1 MNFGKNRSINYIQRR
16 LTSMFFFSVT
26 TLCALFTIGV
36 LFFILGYILYQGFS
50 SLNVDFF
57 MQLPRPV
64 GEEGG
69 GMAHAI
75 IGTGKLILLA
85 IMIGAPIGLLGGIY
99 LSEYGQKGLSGFL
112 VRYAADLLN
121 GIPSIV
127 IGIFVYTVLV
137 LWMGH
142 FSTLAGGCALG
153 IMVIPTVLRGTEEF
167 LKVVPASLRE
177 GGLALGLSESKTIC
191 RIVLPAALSGILTCV
206 MLALARVAGET
217 APLLFTAFGNRY
229 FSEGWLEP
237 TASLPVMIYTYAI
250 SPYPDWQRQAW
261 AGGAVLLILVL
272 LANVASR
279 MILRGRKP

>member
-1 MNFGKNRSINYIQRR
+1 MTFLKNRSIHDLRR
-16 LTSMFFFSVT
+16 KLTSAFFFSVT
-26 TLCALFTIGV
+26 TLCALFTIGI

-50 SLNVDFF
+50 SLNVSLFTE
-57 MQLPRPV
+57 LPRAV

-69 GMAHAI
+69 GMVHAI

-85 IMIGAPIGLLGGIY
+85 MMIGTPIGLLGGIY
-99 LSEYGQKGLSGFL
+99 LSEYGQKGGGL

-121 GIPSIV
+121 GVPSIV
-127 IGIFVYTVLV
+127 IGIFVYTILV

-167 LKVVPASLRE
+167 LKVVPPSLRE

-206 MLALARVAGET
+206 MLAVARVAGET

-261 AGGAVLLILVL
+261 AGGVILLILVL
-272 LANVASR
+272 VANVVSR
-279 MILRGRKP
+279 LILRGDKS

>member
-1 MNFGKNRSINYIQRR
+1 
-16 LTSMFFFSVT
+16 MFFFSVT